1 VEEQLRELRDSGA
14 LRNLPGEGAPLPA
27 DPDAEAGEA
36 WASRH
41 LSRVAAARARWADLR
56 QEIGEERA
64 RLLARLRAHD
74 AWLRGRAKVIATVP
88 AERIL
93 GETARTRE
101 TDRRVRLEVA
111 ARMEELNALV
121 RRHNILVTGSTLH
134 LATVTLDDL
143 IAEARQAS

>member
-14 LRNLPGEGAPLPA
+14 LRNLPGEGEPLPA
-27 DPDAEAGEA
+27 DPDAEAGDA
-36 WASRH
+36 WAARH
-41 LSRVAAARARWADLR
+41 LSRVAAARAPWADLR
-56 QEIGEERA
+56 QEIREERA

-74 AWLRGRAKVIATVP
+74 AWLRGRAELIATVP

-101 TDRRVRLEVA
+101 TDRRVRLQVA
-111 ARMEELNALV
+111 ARVEELNALV

-134 LATVTLDDL
+134 LATVTLDEL
-143 IAEARQAS
+143 IAESRRAS